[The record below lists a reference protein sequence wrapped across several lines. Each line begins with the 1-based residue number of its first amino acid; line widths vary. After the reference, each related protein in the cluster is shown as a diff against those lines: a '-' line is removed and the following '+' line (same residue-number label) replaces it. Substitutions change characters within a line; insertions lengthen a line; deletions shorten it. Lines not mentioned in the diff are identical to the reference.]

1 MTFREAARR
10 LRQSAAE
17 ARAIAAQLEAEH
29 GDLGWAIAR
38 DVIAQAA
45 TFDRYATVAEKAAA
59 DLGEPAVED
68 LSWIATAAPGELTE
82 VFGR

>member
-17 ARAIAAQLEAEH
+17 ARVIAAQLEAGQGE
-29 GDLGWAIAR
+29 LGWAIGR

-45 TFDRYATVAEKAAA
+45 TFDRYAAVADKAA
-59 DLGEPAVED
+59 DDIGEPSAED
-68 LSWIATAAPGELTE
+68 LAWIATAAPGELVE

>member
-17 ARAIAAQLEAEH
+17 ARAIAAQLEAER
-29 GDLGWAIAR
+29 GELGWAIGR

-45 TFDRYATVAEKAAA
+45 TFDRYAAVADKAA
-59 DLGEPAVED
+59 DDMGEPAAED
-68 LSWIATAAPGELTE
+68 LAWIAAAAPGELME
-82 VFGR
+82 LYGK

>member
-29 GDLGWAIAR
+29 GELGWAIGR

-45 TFDRYATVAEKAAA
+45 TFDRYAAVADKAADDA
-59 DLGEPAVED
+59 GEPSTED
-68 LSWIATAAPGELTE
+68 MSWIATAAPGELTE

>member
-17 ARAIAAQLEAEH
+17 ARAIAARLEAEH
-29 GDLGWAIAR
+29 GDLGWVLAR

-45 TFDRYATVAEKAAA
+45 TLDRYAAVADKAA
-59 DLGEPAVED
+59 DDTGEPAADD
-68 LSWIATAAPGELTE
+68 LAWIATAAPGEVME